1 MARCRLQKAP
11 SIVPEAGRSIR
22 EDHDGDWK
30 PIAQIRGQDLER
42 PALGVVLTTAHLG
55 RRAMAGKTVTR
66 ADLCEAVYRK
76 VGLSRAESATLV
88 ELTLQEI
95 TDSLERG
102 ATVKLSSFGSF
113 VVRKKGQRIGRNPKT
128 GKEVPV
134 SPRRVMVFK
143 PSAILKTRINAGRK

>member
-1 MARCRLQKAP
+1 
-11 SIVPEAGRSIR
+11 
-22 EDHDGDWK
+22 
-30 PIAQIRGQDLER
+30 
-42 PALGVVLTTAHLG
+42 
-55 RRAMAGKTVTR
+55 MAGKTVTR
-66 ADLCEAVYRK
+66 VDLCEAVYRK